1 MDVNLKNIEYDIQS
15 TNTTLHKT
23 LNTNQDIINAN
34 FSKVQTSQL
43 AVIKQ
48 LSSKQSPFTR
58 LSQAVLDLKSLV
70 LRVVFSIQ
78 LCHYLDQWLEESLIL
93 LIHTFVIFNI
103 FTKFLD
109 QFQAID
115 FTQVRVRTL
124 EVNYLF
130 TRIFTNLP
138 VSVILRCGI
147 IFESCHDFI
156 QELENPACFHLKL
169 QTIYI
174 HLLIKPL
181 RLNILANF
189 STPYMKF
196 KQLAMSIVKSKILEL

>member
-1 MDVNLKNIEYDIQS
+1 MIRL
-15 TNTTLHKT
+15 
-23 LNTNQDIINAN
+23 
-34 FSKVQTSQL
+34 
-43 AVIKQ
+43 Q
-48 LSSKQSPFTR
+48 LSESFLLPQTKT
-58 LSQAVLDLKSLV
+58 
-70 LRVVFSIQ
+70 VVFSTQ

-109 QFQAID
+109 QFFAIE
-115 FTQVRVRTL
+115 FTRVHVKTI

-156 QELENPACFHLKL
+156 QELENPA
-169 QTIYI
+169 
-174 HLLIKPL
+174 
-181 RLNILANF
+181 
-189 STPYMKF
+189 
-196 KQLAMSIVKSKILEL
+196 